1 MQVENISPIRLRAPL
16 FSLKQTV
23 ARVLCNPLVGR
34 FLSVVFRDR
43 IPSFGIRVV
52 TSNKAIIPSVK
63 ASLFWRIYES
73 AEIRFVKKYLRPDL
87 DAIELGSSIGAVT
100 AQILQVLDRGCRL
113 VCVEANPY
121 LTDALRQNI
130 QQNADGK
137 EVRIIYGAIAD
148 ENAVGSSVN
157 LFLGT
162 DNTVSQTTN
171 ETPTSVPVPALSLTS
186 ILHTAGIEA
195 DFSLISDI
203 EGAEINFILKD
214 AGALRNCRQLIIELH
229 ETRLNSTIFTVE
241 HLRTLLEKTH
251 GFRMISNHG
260 PVCVFEK

>member
-16 FSLKQTV
+16 FSLKQAV

-43 IPSFGIRVV
+43 IPSFGIRVL
-52 TSNKAIIPSVK
+52 TNNKAIIPSIK

-73 AEIRFVKKYLRPDL
+73 AEIRFVKKYLRADL

-100 AQILQVLDRGCRL
+100 AHILQVLERDRRL

-121 LTDALRQNI
+121 LTDALRQNVE
-130 QQNADGK
+130 QNNDGK
-137 EVRIIYGAIAD
+137 EVIIIHGAIAD
-148 ENAVGSSVN
+148 ETDIGSSIN
-157 LFLGT
+157 LFLGA
-162 DNTVSQTTN
+162 DNTVSQTAK
-171 ETPTSVPVPALSLTS
+171 ETPTSVPVPAFSLTS
-186 ILHTAGIEA
+186 ILHAGQIGA
-195 DFSLISDI
+195 DFTLISDI

-214 AGALRNCRQLIIELH
+214 AGVLRNCRQLIIELH
-229 ETRLNSTIFTVE
+229 ETELDSTIFTVDR
-241 HLRTLLEKTH
+241 LRMLLQNSH